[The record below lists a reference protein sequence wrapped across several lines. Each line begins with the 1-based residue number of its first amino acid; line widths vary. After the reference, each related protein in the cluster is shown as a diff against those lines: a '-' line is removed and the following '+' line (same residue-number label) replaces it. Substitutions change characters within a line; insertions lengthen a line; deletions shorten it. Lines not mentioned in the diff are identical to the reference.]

1 MLERS
6 TLGSARTL
14 TCQLLGA
21 ETRKPEQLWT
31 VSPSCPIAPISAA
44 NPQAPQLA
52 SVPWRAAVWVVS
64 SLPGRTV
71 DPPSIQGAGSRNP
84 PMKVR
89 WPTVKAS
96 AT

>member
-6 TLGSARTL
+6 TLGSAWTL

-21 ETRKPEQLWT
+21 EARKLEQLWT

-44 NPQAPQLA
+44 NPQTPQLA
-52 SVPWRAAVWVVS
+52 SPLWRAAVWVVS

-71 DPPSIQGAGSRNP
+71 DSPSIQGAGSRNP

-89 WPTVKAS
+89 RPTVKAS
-96 AT
+96 VT